1 MVYCI
6 MNFQNKQPMQVPMTD
21 ESSMP
26 FGKFKG
32 KKMANVPAGYLL
44 WLHENVQLR
53 DPLKT
58 YITENLD
65 VIKAEVKQKNNSK
78 KD

>member
-1 MVYCI
+1 
-6 MNFQNKQPMQVPMTD
+6 MTD

-44 WLHENVQLR
+44 WLHENIELR

-58 YITENLD
+58 YVKENLD
-65 VIKAEVKQKNNSK
+65 VIKAEVKQGKSK
-78 KD
+78 RK